1 MVDATIHSTGGI
13 AACLQCIE
21 VNTYSH
27 LQPEIFGHSAVS
39 SMIVTSRVACVQ
51 HTPVTTCSTVQSDV
65 SLLTV
70 QSAALGLAIAGALGL
85 GYSNIFV
92 TAPSPENLRTLFEFI
107 FKGLDQLAYKEHL
120 DYDLVESTNPAFAKA
135 IVRVNVFKNHRQV
148 SKLCMKTMFSGSS

>member
-1 MVDATIHSTGGI
+1 MSTSW
-13 AACLQCIE
+13 LL
-21 VNTYSH
+21 N
-27 LQPEIFGHSAVS
+27 PAV
-39 SMIVTSRVACVQ
+39 VG
-51 HTPVTTCSTVQSDV
+51 
-65 SLLTV
+65 

-107 FKGLDQLAYKEHL
+107 FKGLDQLEYKEHL

-148 SKLCMKTMFSGSS
+148 SKGATIDVAQKVFSVHIFSVANIRHVQAAVTQG

>member
-1 MVDATIHSTGGI
+1 M
-13 AACLQCIE
+13 
-21 VNTYSH
+21 
-27 LQPEIFGHSAVS
+27 
-39 SMIVTSRVACVQ
+39 
-51 HTPVTTCSTVQSDV
+51 
-65 SLLTV
+65 

-107 FKGLDQLAYKEHL
+107 FKGLDQLDYKEHL

-148 SKLCMKTMFSGSS
+148 RGCYWDRPPPPPPHPKIPSHLTGGRLLSGLDLFGNESALQWMSVHQGLVMVARLAIGMGICLLV

>member
-1 MVDATIHSTGGI
+1 MH
-13 AACLQCIE
+13 ACRRCLR
-21 VNTYSH
+21 
-27 LQPEIFGHSAVS
+27 L
-39 SMIVTSRVACVQ
+39 
-51 HTPVTTCSTVQSDV
+51 
-65 SLLTV
+65 V

-107 FKGLDQLAYKEHL
+107 FKGLDQLDYKEHL

-148 SKLCMKTMFSGSS
+148 RDYCWDPTPQPLPPFLPHLTGGRLCRIWIRLVTSALQ